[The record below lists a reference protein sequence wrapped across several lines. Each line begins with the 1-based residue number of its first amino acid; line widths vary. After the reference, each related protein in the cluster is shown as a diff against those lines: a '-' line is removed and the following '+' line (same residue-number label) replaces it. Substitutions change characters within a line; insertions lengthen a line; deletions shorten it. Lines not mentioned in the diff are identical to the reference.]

1 MADRYFNIVYDS
13 LDNSGDGLRGRGFTE
28 ILDLNGDGLE
38 DIVSFGLVF
47 PPNGP
52 GSAPLRFLMQN
63 ADGSFSVVNPMAD
76 GSDFMTTHPRYIEFA
91 DFNGDGIKDIF
102 VVTHGYDTDPFPG
115 ERNGLLLGTGDG
127 KYVDASGRAP
137 DLSDFSHGLAVG
149 DIDGDG
155 DLDVYIGNIYG
166 QQKVEPYLLINDG
179 AGNFQIDRT
188 GLPQVVKTGIAT
200 GTFFTTADFTDLDG
214 DGHLDLLL
222 GGSVNASIVYWGN
235 GSGRFSDTSVTK
247 LPSPAYSA
255 GPIVHEFLK
264 YDFNGDGRTDLLLN
278 GVSGLFQP
286 GGIQLLINDGG
297 RGYSDAT
304 SSYFTGPTA
313 TAGETYLLRML
324 DVNGDGSLDIVRS
337 DPISGANPHDPV
349 LWLNDGK
356 NHFHARTVSDLGFGA
371 GDYLTNAYIGADG
384 ELRFLS
390 GYGVFEGRG
399 FINYYEPT
407 GKALDAPSAAATN
420 GNDRFNDTSGS
431 DAFDGL
437 DGTDTVVYSGNRS
450 SVTIEPGANGR
461 LTVTG
466 TGTDSL
472 VSIERLQFRDGT
484 LAFDLDGVAGQSYRI
499 YQAAFDRTPDTAGLS
514 YWIKA
519 MDAGTSLIDVAAGFV
534 GSSEFVAVYGVQ
546 PSNGDFI
553 GRLYENVLGRA
564 GEAAGVS
571 YWVSELDGGVSRA
584 HVLAGFSE
592 SAENIAG
599 VAPAIAEGIWYV

>member
-1 MADRYFNIVYDS
+1 
-13 LDNSGDGLRGRGFTE
+13 
-28 ILDLNGDGLE
+28 
-38 DIVSFGLVF
+38 
-47 PPNGP
+47 
-52 GSAPLRFLMQN
+52 
-63 ADGSFSVVNPMAD
+63 
-76 GSDFMTTHPRYIEFA
+76 
-91 DFNGDGIKDIF
+91 
-102 VVTHGYDTDPFPG
+102 
-115 ERNGLLLGTGDG
+115 
-127 KYVDASGRAP
+127 
-137 DLSDFSHGLAVG
+137 
-149 DIDGDG
+149 
-155 DLDVYIGNIYG
+155 
-166 QQKVEPYLLINDG
+166 
-179 AGNFQIDRT
+179 
-188 GLPQVVKTGIAT
+188 
-200 GTFFTTADFTDLDG
+200 
-214 DGHLDLLL
+214 
-222 GGSVNASIVYWGN
+222 
-235 GSGRFSDTSVTK
+235 
-247 LPSPAYSA
+247 
-255 GPIVHEFLK
+255 
-264 YDFNGDGRTDLLLN
+264 
-278 GVSGLFQP
+278 
-286 GGIQLLINDGG
+286 LINDGG

-484 LAFDLDGVAGQSYRI
+484 LAFDLDGEAGQAYRL
-499 YQAAFDRTPDTAGLS
+499 YQAAFDRVPDLEGLT
-514 YWIKA
+514 YW
-519 MDAGTSLIDVAAGFV
+519 
-534 GSSEFVAVYGVQ
+534 
-546 PSNGDFI
+546 I
-553 GRLYENVLGRA
+553 GRLDSGTTSLNAVADSFIHSPEFIRTYGTPQTVSNAQYVELLYNHTLGRISDRE
-564 GEAAGVS
+564 GFN
-571 YWVSELDGGVSRA
+571 YWTNKLDTHQTNRGDL
-584 HVLAGFSE
+584 LAFFSE
-592 SAENIAG
+592 SDENHARVEPDIND
-599 VAPAIAEGIWYV
+599 GIWFLA